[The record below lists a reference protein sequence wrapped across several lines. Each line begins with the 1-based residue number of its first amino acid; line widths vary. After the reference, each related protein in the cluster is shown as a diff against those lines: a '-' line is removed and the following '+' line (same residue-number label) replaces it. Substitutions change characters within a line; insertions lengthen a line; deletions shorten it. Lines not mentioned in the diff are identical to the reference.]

1 MSRALVVGRAGT
13 RARLML
19 VVAAVS
25 TLLGG
30 SLVASPSA
38 SALPTVSVSLSGPA
52 SAAAGDTVTL
62 TANVDDFYGWNG
74 TMTFTVD
81 SGPHAG
87 TSGVGYRINLGTTAQ
102 FSYTGSAG
110 GTDVITASY
119 YSYMVSGTVTSQPIS
134 IVWSAPTPSPTPE
147 PTPTPTPEPT
157 PSPTPTPTP
166 EPTPSPTPEP
176 TASTT
181 PTPSVEPTVEPT
193 PEPIS
198 QPVTDLVALDA
209 PTAGQAATYEA
220 SMEQCVDRCTFDW
233 FVDGVFVTSTAADA
247 PADSAGITTAGAGGV
262 LFTAVSR
269 VQLTLAAGSHDVIV
283 HIGSADGT
291 DAVVAATFTV
301 AAVAAVVAG
310 PEITPP
316 PTSTIDGSLDS
327 TGWIAMLGLSL
338 LLIVGALAAG
348 TMFNAPI
355 TTVRRRR

>member
-1 MSRALVVGRAGT
+1 
-13 RARLML
+13 
-19 VVAAVS
+19 
-25 TLLGG
+25 
-30 SLVASPSA
+30 
-38 SALPTVSVSLSGPA
+38 
-52 SAAAGDTVTL
+52 
-62 TANVDDFYGWNG
+62 
-74 TMTFTVD
+74 
-81 SGPHAG
+81 
-87 TSGVGYRINLGTTAQ
+87 
-102 FSYTGSAG
+102 
-110 GTDVITASY
+110 
-119 YSYMVSGTVTSQPIS
+119 
-134 IVWSAPTPSPTPE
+134 
-147 PTPTPTPEPT
+147 
-157 PSPTPTPTP
+157 
-166 EPTPSPTPEP
+166 
-176 TASTT
+176 
-181 PTPSVEPTVEPT
+181 VEPT
-193 PEPIS
+193 PEPSS

-247 PADSAGITTAGAGGV
+247 PADSAGISTAGAGGV

-291 DAVVAATFTV
+291 DAIVAATFTV

-316 PTSTIDGSLDS
+316 PTSTIDGSSDS